1 MSRYNS
7 MMFQAVEN
15 RDRSLGT
22 KNFAVDTRMLFEIL
36 VAVDGFGTIDSSGLQ
51 WPKFLDQSLLY
62 AQVSFFWEAFRE
74 RLDANYIL

>member
-1 MSRYNS
+1 

-36 VAVDGFGTIDSSGLQ
+36 VAVDGFGTIDSSGL
-51 WPKFLDQSLLY
+51 
-62 AQVSFFWEAFRE
+62 
-74 RLDANYIL
+74 